1 MKRWFLIFPAIAL
14 TCILPLFA
22 QGKAPTIVF
31 ESQTKDFGKAV
42 EGEVLKHV
50 FKFTNKGN
58 ETLEIAKIEPG

>member
-1 MKRWFLIFPAIAL
+1 M
-14 TCILPLFA
+14 
-22 QGKAPTIVF
+22 F